1 MNAGAST
8 DVVAQVEGAIAGFLK
23 WLDRFGETSYDHQS
37 FFAGPVGR
45 AAKALYYRQRAIGTM
60 AVAPMIFCEAFLPS
74 ARRLFWKPMR
84 FPIADAHYASG
95 FAFLAGSSSQSAHY
109 RRAVHFL
116 DRLIETRSPGYPH
129 AWGYPFNWVTIKGTI
144 REATPFI
151 TTLPY
156 VYEAFEQVYRID
168 RSERWLAVMR
178 SIAEHAYRDYAD
190 TETGPGAASSSYA
203 PGPPDPSL
211 VVNASAYRAFLL
223 SRAACDLDEARYR
236 VTADRNLNF
245 VLGAQN
251 PDGSWYYSADGSR
264 NFVDHFHTCFVL
276 KALSKIEQITGS
288 PKCTRAIERGIA
300 YYTEHLFDEDRLP
313 RPFARSPRLTVYK
326 RELNDCA
333 ECVNLA
339 LLLKGRFPALDDRL
353 SAVVND
359 LLTRWR
365 KGDGSFMSRE
375 LLFGWDRV
383 PMHRW
388 AQSQMFRSLCFFVD
402 QAARVRPAASS

>member
-1 MNAGAST
+1 VINGVGTST
-8 DVVAQVEGAIAGFLK
+8 DVVAQTEQAIGEFVN
-23 WLDRFGETSYDHQS
+23 WLDRYGETSYDHQS

-45 AAKALYYRQRAIGTM
+45 AAKSLYYRQRAIGIA
-60 AVAPMIFCEAFLPS
+60 AVAPMIFCEAVLPS

-95 FAFLAGSSSQSAHY
+95 FALLAGRSSQSGHY
-109 RRAVHFL
+109 RRAVGFL
-116 DRLIETRSPGYPH
+116 DALLETRSPGYAH
-129 AWGYPFNWVTIKGTI
+129 AWGYPFDWVTLKGTI
-144 REATPFI
+144 PKATPFI

-190 TETGPGAASSSYA
+190 TETAPDAASSSYA
-203 PGPPDPSL
+203 PGPPDPSR

-223 SRAACDLDEARYR
+223 TKAACDLDEPRYR
-236 VTADRNLNF
+236 EKADRNLNF
-245 VLGAQN
+245 VLQAQN

-276 KALSKIEQITGS
+276 KALSKIEKVKKS
-288 PKCTRAIERGIA
+288 SKCTQAIERGIG
-300 YYTEHLFDEDRLP
+300 YYTERLFDEHGLP
-313 RPFARSPRLTVYK
+313 KPFSRSPRLTVYK
-326 RELNDCA
+326 RELYDYA
-333 ECVNLA
+333 ESINLA

-353 SAVVND
+353 SAVMTD
-359 LLTRWR
+359 LLGRWR

-375 LLFGWDRV
+375 LLVGWDRV

-388 AQSQMFRSLCFFVD
+388 AQAQMFRSLCLFV
-402 QAARVRPAASS
+402 QQSRSGLRG